1 MNTTTNTTQS
11 AKQSGW
17 AIVTHWELQG
27 KLSNKVF
34 VLANLGVALAI
45 LLAGFLVGLA
55 GPDTEA
61 TKILA
66 TSETQKIAQQIA
78 QTSEKQGLKLEV
90 VEVESPDEGRQRIR
104 DKNGEMLILKE
115 QGGVKFV
122 TKNVGGAAKIRPVAA
137 AVVKNI
143 AVQTNANTLGVSVDD
158 LNKGAVATFEAMETD
173 EEAKDRGINNMVS
186 MLFIILFYM
195 ASLLGGLQ
203 LANAVVAEKT
213 SRVAEIIASAI
224 PLNQLL
230 IGKVISNTIIAF
242 GQLALVLAASL
253 GAAHLADVPLALP
266 QLQGAL
272 IWYLAFFLVGF
283 VWLSSLWA
291 MAGCLAGRS
300 EDVQHTSLP
309 VTMVVVGMYLAATMM
324 TDGVKNLVF
333 SILPPT
339 SAIMMPARLVRGDA
353 AWWEPVIALILL
365 AATAA
370 LCLWAA
376 GRIYGRSLLQGN
388 EKLSFAKAWK
398 LEH

>member
-1 MNTTTNTTQS
+1 MSTTTTPPV
-11 AKQSGW
+11 KQSGW
-17 AIVTHWELQG
+17 STVTQWELQG

-45 LLAGFLVGLA
+45 LLVGFLVGLA
-55 GPDTEA
+55 GPDTET

-78 QTSEKQGLKLEV
+78 ETAEKNGLKLEV
-90 VEVESPDEGRQRIR
+90 VEVKNADEGRQQIQ

-115 QGGVKFV
+115 QAGIKFV
-122 TKNVGGAAKIRPVAA
+122 TKNVDGAANIRPVAT
-137 AVVKNI
+137 AVVRSTT
-143 AVQTNANTLGVSVDD
+143 VQANASALGVSVTD
-158 LNKGAVATFEAMETD
+158 LYKGAVAVFEALETD
-173 EEAKDRGINNMVS
+173 DEAQSRNTNNLIS

-195 ASLLGGLQ
+195 ASLLGGVQ

-224 PLNQLL
+224 PLKHLL
-230 IGKVISNTIIAF
+230 VGKIISNTIIAF

-291 MAGCLAGRS
+291 MAGCLAGRT

-353 AWWEPVIALILL
+353 AWWEPAVALLLL

-376 GRIYGRSLLQGN
+376 GRIYGRSLLQGS